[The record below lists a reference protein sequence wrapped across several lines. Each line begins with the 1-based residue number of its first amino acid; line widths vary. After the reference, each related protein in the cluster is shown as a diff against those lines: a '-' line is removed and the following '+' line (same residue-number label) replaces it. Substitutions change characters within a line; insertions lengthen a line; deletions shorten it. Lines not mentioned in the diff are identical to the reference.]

1 MYTLVESNEI
11 TEIFDHPKSLTV
23 AGVKHPRNIFTVWS
37 EAELKA
43 IGVYTAVIDTTNF
56 SSAVYHVNTGITYT
70 YNSDTDTVTGTY
82 GTATP
87 QSLDDVLF
95 TAEDEAAGMGTEGD
109 VKTVGLKKEEII
121 RTNRSAGNLLD
132 KYDWYT
138 LRAARGGAAIPSAV
152 ATYQAAVT
160 TKANEHEAAI
170 NAVSTLSA
178 FAALEVEWPVEPTL

>member
-43 IGVYTAVIDTTNF
+43 IGVYTAVIDTTNLN
-56 SSAVYHVNTGITYT
+56 STAYYVNTGITYT

-160 TKANEHEAAI
+160 TKSNEHTTAI
-170 NAVSTLSA
+170 NAAANINAL
-178 FAALEVEWPVEPTL
+178 AALTVEWPVEPTL